1 MKKILLVLMVLM
13 LGVAGCSS
21 TLARGTYF
29 FETPEYLAQPGLAV
43 IQAAQLYQ
51 RGGTGAGVMVAVID
65 SGITPDHPEFKKRL
79 AGPGY
84 SYIDN
89 VYGVSGVT
97 DDPLGHGTQM
107 AGLIAANK
115 DGKGMHGV
123 AFEATILPMQFGPQC
138 RNKCEKRSEPFEFD
152 EQIARALKGAFGHGA
167 HILSNSWSNDLDPH
181 LLSQSNY
188 RQLMGETLDVVKHL
202 VTEDVVFIFPTGN
215 EVRREPQMEA
225 GLPNLVD
232 GIEAGWLAVTA
243 VKNDGSG
250 ITDRANACGIAR
262 KWCIAAP
269 GGDSGK
275 GNGLLSTDKNG
286 GYSEA
291 TATSAAVAMVAG
303 AMAALKSRFP
313 EMSFQQLRDRLLKTA
328 NKKGVYANS
337 AFYGQGL
344 LDLDAASR

>member
-1 MKKILLVLMVLM
+1 MKKIFCVLM
-13 LGVAGCSS
+13 LGITGCSS
-21 TLARGTYF
+21 TMARGTF

-43 IQAAQLYQ
+43 IKAAKLYE
-51 RGGTGAGVMVAVID
+51 RGGTGDGVTVAVID
-65 SGITPDHPEFKKRL
+65 SGLTPGHPEFKQRL

-89 VYGVSGVT
+89 VYGISGVN

-107 AGLIAANK
+107 AGLIAAAK

-123 AFEATILPMQFGPQC
+123 AFAAKILPMQFGPEC

-152 EQIARALKGAFGHGA
+152 EQIARAWKASFGQGG

-181 LLSQSNY
+181 LLRESHYQ
-188 RQLMGETLDVVKHL
+188 QLMGTSLEVIRHL
-202 VTEDVVFIFPTGN
+202 AREDVVFIFPTGN

-225 GLPNLVD
+225 GLPYLVD
-232 GIEAGWLAVTA
+232 GIEEAWLAVTA

-269 GGDSGK
+269 GGDGGK
-275 GNGLLSTDKNG
+275 GKGLLTTDKNG

-291 TATSAAVAMVAG
+291 TATSAAVAVVAG
-303 AMAALKSRFP
+303 AMAALKTRFP
-313 EMSFQQLRDRLLKTA
+313 EMTFQQLRARLLQSA
-328 NKKGVYANS
+328 NKTGVYANS
-337 AFYGQGL
+337 EMYGQGL